1 MDPRSSNHVF
11 QESAVDWV
19 QGNNVLDWRAT
30 TGLQKLKEIWE
41 ILQRDS
47 MRVIWRLSR
56 EKEWNMTLRL
66 EAKMDIDKVNR
77 NCKNCRLER
86 RAKVGVSLSLSLILP
101 DLSIMSQQSET
112 DLKWRYS
119 VSPNLSL
126 GGLFKWGLS
135 FLCFISIKV
144 LLYMPRANSK
154 NSPSPSTHLLKETSR
169 VRLSKEHHT

>member
-1 MDPRSSNHVF
+1 
-11 QESAVDWV
+11 
-19 QGNNVLDWRAT
+19 
-30 TGLQKLKEIWE
+30 
-41 ILQRDS
+41 
-47 MRVIWRLSR
+47 
-56 EKEWNMTLRL
+56 MTLRL

-126 GGLFKWGLS
+126 GGLFK
-135 FLCFISIKV
+135 
-144 LLYMPRANSK
+144 
-154 NSPSPSTHLLKETSR
+154 
-169 VRLSKEHHT
+169 